1 MNRLK
6 LLSSSTVLCLL
17 AACGG
22 NAGNPGEES
31 SAEAQ
36 AQAAPVRLAAA
47 TTTAAMPV
55 NDASRFLHQAT
66 FGPTNYEI
74 NRLAGMGGK
83 AWMAAEFAK
92 GQSLAKP
99 YFDRWQAAHPG
110 QKPSGVQFYEIF
122 WRNAVIGDDML
133 RQRVTYA
140 LSQIFVVST
149 EDSEVSQ
156 WPRGVGS
163 YYDTLG
169 KYAFSNFRDLLQAVA
184 LHPMMG
190 VYLSH
195 MRNQKEDGD
204 RLPDE
209 NFAREVMQLFTI
221 GLYQLNQDGT
231 PKLSGGKPIETYT
244 YADVQGMAKVF
255 TGWAWYGPD
264 TSSNRFN
271 NGAGD
276 PNRDVLPMIAYPQ
289 FHSTTTKSFLG
300 ASTNGSAQADLKVA
314 LDKLFNHPNVGPF
327 IGKQL
332 IQRLVTSNPSPAY
345 VSRVAAAFNNN
356 GSGVR
361 GDMKAVLQ
369 AVLLDT
375 EARTLAMDA
384 DSGKIRE
391 PILRLANWMRAFNVR
406 SRSGDFLMWGL
417 EDPLTGLGQQPM
429 RSPSVFNFYRP
440 GYTPPNTSIAN
451 SGKVSPE
458 MQITGEPSVVGY
470 LNLIQG
476 AIQSGLGNNHDM
488 LPNYSAELD
497 MAPDA
502 DKLLNRV
509 NLLLL
514 SGRMSTTL
522 RGQIKGV
529 LNSIPVP
536 NGNGSAAKA
545 ARENRVY
552 AAIFLTMASPEYI
565 VEQ

>member
-1 MNRLK
+1 M
-6 LLSSSTVLCLL
+6 
-17 AACGG
+17 
-22 NAGNPGEES
+22 
-31 SAEAQ
+31 
-36 AQAAPVRLAAA
+36 
-47 TTTAAMPV
+47 
-55 NDASRFLHQAT
+55 
-66 FGPTNYEI
+66 
-74 NRLAGMGGK
+74 
-83 AWMAAEFAK
+83 
-92 GQSLAKP
+92 
-99 YFDRWQAAHPG
+99 
-110 QKPSGVQFYEIF
+110 
-122 WRNAVIGDDML
+122 
-133 RQRVTYA
+133 
-140 LSQIFVVST
+140 
-149 EDSEVSQ
+149 
-156 WPRGVGS
+156 
-163 YYDTLG
+163 
-169 KYAFSNFRDLLQAVA
+169 
-184 LHPMMG
+184 
-190 VYLSH
+190 
-195 MRNQKEDGD
+195 
-204 RLPDE
+204 
-209 NFAREVMQLFTI
+209 
-221 GLYQLNQDGT
+221 
-231 PKLSGGKPIETYT
+231 
-244 YADVQGMAKVF
+244 
-255 TGWAWYGPD
+255 
-264 TSSNRFN
+264 
-271 NGAGD
+271 
-276 PNRDVLPMIAYPQ
+276 
-289 FHSTTTKSFLG
+289 
-300 ASTNGSAQADLKVA
+300 A